1 MSSRCFRSFP
11 SHFNEDT
18 LFTGSAKG
26 MKFKNDFKEKFKN
39 ISRIMD
45 CVGCDKCRLWGKLQ
59 VNISTNKRSMHIYRK

>member
-1 MSSRCFRSFP
+1 MYLILLKIMYVFRSFP
-11 SHFNEDT
+11 SHFDEGT
-18 LFTGSAKG
+18 LFTGSPQG

-59 VNISTNKRSMHIYRK
+59 VSSEQ